1 MDRHAMKHT
10 GFTLIELVMS
20 IAIVGILLTVGI
32 PSFRALITNNRITTQ
47 TNDFISDLAHARAE
61 AVRRNSRVTICRSN
75 TGTSCVPS
83 SNWRDGWIVFTD
95 PAVPGTY
102 TSASETLLRVRGA
115 MPTGMTLLDNGGF
128 TNSGDFLQFLPSG
141 LVSGV
146 SGGSSTTA
154 ATFTLCI
161 SGYRGRTINFNSIG
175 RVNVTAMTTN
185 CT

>member
-1 MDRHAMKHT
+1 MKSIR

-32 PSFRALITNNRITTQ
+32 PSFIALITNNRIVTQ
-47 TNDFISDLAHARAE
+47 TNDFVSDLAHARAE

-75 TGTSCVPS
+75 TGTSSTPSCVPAS
-83 SNWRDGWIVFTD
+83 GWADGWIIFTD
-95 PAVPGTY
+95 PSGFGTL
-102 TSASETLLRVRGA
+102 AAGETILRVRGA
-115 MPTGMTLLDNGGF
+115 MPTGMTLAVSGF
-128 TNSGDFLQFLPSG
+128 DSGDFLQFLPSG

-146 SGGSSTTA
+146 SGGSSTATA
-154 ATFTLCI
+154 GTFTLCR

-175 RVNVTAMTTN
+175 RVNITAMTTN

>member
-1 MDRHAMKHT
+1 MKPIR

-32 PSFRALITNNRITTQ
+32 PSFIALITNNRIVSQ
-47 TNDFISDLAHARAE
+47 TNDFVSDLAHARAE

-83 SNWRDGWIVFTD
+83 SSWRDGWIVFTD
-95 PAVPGTY
+95 PSGFGTL
-102 TSASETLLRVRGA
+102 AGSETILRVHSA
-115 MPTGMTLLDNGGF
+115 MPTGMTLAVSGF
-128 TNSGDFLQFLPSG
+128 ENSGDFLQFLPSG

-146 SGGSSTTA
+146 SGGSTA
-154 ATFTLCI
+154 TAGSFTLCV

-175 RVNVTAMTTN
+175 RVNITAMTTN
-185 CT
+185 CP